1 MNVKIQ
7 NEMTSLELVEKINFF
22 REQEGTKAKL
32 KHYDLLK
39 IIRNEFSEEIH
50 NGKISFMFYDAKIG
64 NGAIR
69 KQPMYVLTLNQ
80 AKQVLLR
87 ESKFVRRAVIQYI
100 EKLETSL
107 ANTQQTLPMK
117 IDVIDFRE
125 EEFVK
130 GMREVKGILNT
141 LKSELLLDR
150 LKLDNRL
157 KQLEATGLTDKMKA
171 YETKGEF
178 YVTQEL

>member
-1 MNVKIQ
+1 MNNLVSK
-7 NEMTSLELVEKINFF
+7 ESMTSLELLEQINLF
-22 REQEGTKAKL
+22 RKEEGKKKDL
-32 KHYDLLK
+32 RHKDLLS
-39 IIRNEFSEEIH
+39 IIRNEFEEEIT
-50 NGKISFMFYDAKIG
+50 GRKISLSEYKDKTGRKLPMFI
-64 NGAIR
+64 
-69 KQPMYVLTLNQ
+69 LTLSQ
-80 AKQVLLR
+80 AKQVLVR
-87 ESKFVRRAVIQYI
+87 ESKYVRRAVIQYI

-130 GMREVKGILNT
+130 GMREVKGILNS
-141 LKSELLLDR
+141 LKSQLLLDR

-171 YETKGEF
+171 YEAKGEF